1 MVTSGA
7 VLKDL
12 MACNDVSQRKLARET
27 TLSTATIS
35 RLVNDQGEPTVEA
48 LGKLADYF
56 GVSTDYLLG
65 RED

>member
-1 MVTSGA
+1 MVTIGA

-27 TLSTATIS
+27 NMSVSTIS

>member
-1 MVTSGA
+1 MVTIGA

-12 MACNDVSQRKLARET
+12 MACNDVSQRQLARET
-27 TLSTATIS
+27 NMSISTIS

-48 LGKLADYF
+48 LEKLADHF

>member
-1 MVTSGA
+1 MVTIGA
-7 VLKDL
+7 TLKDL
-12 MACNDVSQRKLARET
+12 MACNDVSQRQLARET
-27 TLSTATIS
+27 TLPISTIS
-35 RLVNDQGEPTVEA
+35 RLVQDKGEPTVEA

>member
-1 MVTSGA
+1 MVTIGA

-12 MACNDVSQRKLARET
+12 MACNDVSQRQLARET
-27 TLSTATIS
+27 NMSVSTIS